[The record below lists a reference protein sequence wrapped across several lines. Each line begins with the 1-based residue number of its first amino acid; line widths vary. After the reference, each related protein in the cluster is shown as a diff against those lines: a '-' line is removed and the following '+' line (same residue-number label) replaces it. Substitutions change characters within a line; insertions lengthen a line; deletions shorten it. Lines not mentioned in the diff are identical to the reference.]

1 MDGIFD
7 PLHTSDIE
15 LLGRVMMA
23 QKPFLV
29 LTEALQQELLRTW
42 RDPLDQEVRS
52 NFRRLVDPPASTD
65 VIMDVPWA
73 PLPLGCRCGPAEFE
87 RRHRESAPLEPAA

>member
-42 RDPLDQEVRS
+42 RDPLDQEFVSQALSIGPTLAAKIHQEWQAARAA
-52 NFRRLVDPPASTD
+52 VDQEA
-65 VIMDVPWA
+65 M
-73 PLPLGCRCGPAEFE
+73 
-87 RRHRESAPLEPAA
+87 